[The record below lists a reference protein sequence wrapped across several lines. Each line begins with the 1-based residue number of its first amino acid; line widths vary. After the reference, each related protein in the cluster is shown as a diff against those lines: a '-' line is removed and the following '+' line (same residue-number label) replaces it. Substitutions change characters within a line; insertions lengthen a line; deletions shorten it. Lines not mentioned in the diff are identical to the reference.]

1 MVYGLLFILLTTH
14 DTGLSGSSLDR
25 LLQTGVFQGSIG
37 SKRKEKDTSD
47 QVSLGKA
54 FIYY

>member
-14 DTGLSGSSLDR
+14 DTGLSGSSLS
-25 LLQTGVFQGSIG
+25 LQTGVFQGSIG